1 MNLIEQAPYFITML
15 ESRLKPN
22 RFQHSLNVAQS
33 AVELAQRFGA
43 DEDKAYISGLL
54 HDITKNDSYEKQLQI
69 MEEHGILLTEV
80 EENNPKLWHAI
91 SGSLF
96 VQDVF
101 GINDEE
107 IIGAIRFHTT
117 GKAGMTL
124 LEKVIFI
131 ADYISAERDYKDV
144 DVMRRLSNISLEQAS
159 LYALKFSLS
168 SLSEKQKP
176 IHVDSLAYY
185 NELVIQ
191 TSKGLI

>member
-1 MNLIEQAPYFITML
+1 MNLMEQAPYYITML
-15 ESRLKPN
+15 ESRLKPK

-43 DEDKAYISGLL
+43 DEDKAYIAGLL
-54 HDITKNDSYEKQLQI
+54 HDITKNDSHEKQLQI
-69 MEEHGILLTEV
+69 MEEHGILLSDV
-80 EENNPKLWHAI
+80 EQNNPKLWHAI

-96 VQDVF
+96 VQDAF
-101 GINDEE
+101 GITDPE
-107 IIGAIRFHTT
+107 IIGAIRYHTT

-144 DVMRRLSNISLEQAS
+144 DVMRRLSKISLEQAS
-159 LYALKFSLS
+159 LYALKFSLC

-191 TSKGLI
+191 TAKGLI

>member
-1 MNLIEQAPYFITML
+1 MDLMEQAPYFITML
-15 ESRLKPN
+15 ESRLKPK

-33 AVELAQRFGA
+33 AVELALRFDA
-43 DEDKAYISGLL
+43 DADKAYIAGLL
-54 HDITKNDSYEKQLQI
+54 HDITKNDSNEKQLQI
-69 MEEHGILLTEV
+69 FEKHGILLSDV
-80 EENNPKLWHAI
+80 EECNPKLWHAMT
-91 SGSLF
+91 GSLF

-101 GINDEE
+101 SITDAE
-107 IIGAIRFHTT
+107 IIGAIRYHTT

-124 LEKVIFI
+124 LEKVVFI

-144 DVMRRLSNISLEQAS
+144 DVMRRLSTYSLEQAS
-159 LYALKFSLS
+159 LYALKFSLA

-176 IHVDSLAYY
+176 IHPDSLAYY